1 MAEAVSNTQP
11 HDEAPAA
18 AGSAGEQFVQSLAR
32 GLTVIR
38 AFDGDHPSM
47 TLSEVAKRADLNRA
61 AARRFL
67 HTLVELGYV
76 RTDGR
81 TFELTPLVLQL
92 GYAFMSG
99 QTLPRLAQPLLED
112 LSAKLHESV
121 SMAVLDGADIVYVAR
136 IHTKRI
142 MSTAITVGTRFP
154 AYVTSMGRV
163 LLAALPEQEL
173 DRYLD
178 ALEPRALTSRTITD
192 KGLLREQIE
201 LVAAQGWAMIDQEL
215 EQGLRSVAVPV
226 VDVDGKVVAALNV
239 SMQASLLSDGETDVA
254 ETIAAMVA
262 ELQDMVRHLVELQR
276 SLG

>member
-1 MAEAVSNTQP
+1 MESP
-11 HDEAPAA
+11 DETPVN
-18 AGSAGEQFVQSLAR
+18 AGAAGEQFVQSLAR

-38 AFDGDHPSM
+38 AFDGEHTSM

-163 LLAALPEQEL
+163 LLAALPPKEL
-173 DRYLD
+173 DAYFET
-178 ALEPRALTSRTITD
+178 LEPQALTSRTVTD
-192 KGLLREQIE
+192 TAVLRERIE
-201 LVAAQGWAMIDQEL
+201 LAGRQGWAMIDQEL

-226 VDVDGKVVAALNV
+226 ADVDGKVVAALNV